1 MKKLAKIILLL
12 LVFCGITSMTLHKFY
27 VSVNQIDFV
36 PKKKA
41 LEITSRIFIDDIDLA
56 LEKKYGKKY
65 YLGTP
70 KETSESIDFLK
81 KYLKE
86 KFTIKVNGQQKEI
99 IFLGKE
105 VEDNV
110 LICYFTVK
118 DVEKVSSL
126 EIKNTILM
134 ELYDQ
139 QHIFHT
145 NILGNKKS
153 ILLTLDESRGLLKY

>member
-1 MKKLAKIILLL
+1 MKKIRIFFLLML
-12 LVFCGITSMTLHKFY
+12 FATLSSMALHKFY
-27 VSVNQIDFV
+27 VSVNQVEFV

-56 LEKKYGKKY
+56 LEKKYGKKL
-65 YLGTP
+65 YLGTS
-70 KETSESIDFLK
+70 KESSESLDFLK
-81 KYLKE
+81 KYFKE
-86 KFTIKVNGQQKEI
+86 KFSIKVNGQQKEI

-118 DVEKVSSL
+118 DIEKVTSL
-126 EIKNTILM
+126 EIKDTILM
-134 ELYDQ
+134 EIYDQ

-145 NILGNKKS
+145 TILGDKKS
-153 ILLTLDESRGLLKY
+153 LLLTTGNTLGLLNY

>member
-1 MKKLAKIILLL
+1 MKKASRIFLS
-12 LVFCGITSMTLHKFY
+12 LVIFIAITSMTVHKFY

-65 YLGTP
+65 YFGTP
-70 KETSESIDFLK
+70 KETSESVDFLK

-86 KFTIKVNGQQKEI
+86 KFAIKVNGQPKEI

-110 LICYFTVK
+110 LICYLTVK
-118 DVEKVSSL
+118 DIEKVTSL

-145 NILGNKKS
+145 NILGDKKS
-153 ILLTLDESRGLLKY
+153 LLLTSGEIVGLLKY

>member
-1 MKKLAKIILLL
+1 MKKASRIILLFIFF
-12 LVFCGITSMTLHKFY
+12 VAMTSMSLHKFY

-56 LEKKYGKKY
+56 LEKKFGKKY
-65 YLGTP
+65 YLGTSR
-70 KETSESIDFLK
+70 ETSESIDFLK

-86 KFTIKVNGQQKEI
+86 KFTIKINSQPKEI

-110 LICYFTVK
+110 LICYMTIK
-118 DVEKVSSL
+118 DVEKVNSL

-145 NILGNKKS
+145 NILGDKKS
-153 ILLTLDESRGLLKY
+153 ILLTSGETKGLLKY

>member
-1 MKKLAKIILLL
+1 MKKIRIVLLL
-12 LVFCGITSMTLHKFY
+12 LLFVTFTSMTLHKFY
-27 VSVNQIDFV
+27 VSVNQIDYV
-36 PKKKA
+36 QKKKA

-56 LEKKYGKKY
+56 LEKKYGKKF
-65 YLGTP
+65 YLGTS
-70 KETSESIDFLK
+70 KETSESLDFLK

-86 KFTIKVNGQQKEI
+86 KFSIKVNEQQKEI

-105 VEDNV
+105 IEENV
-110 LICYFTVK
+110 LICYLTIK
-118 DVEKVSSL
+118 DVEKVNSL

-145 NILGNKKS
+145 NISGNKKS
-153 ILLTLDESRGLLKY
+153 ILLTTSETQRLLKY

>member
-1 MKKLAKIILLL
+1 MKKTATIFLFLAIL
-12 LVFCGITSMTLHKFY
+12 ITMTSMTVHKFY

-70 KETSESIDFLK
+70 KETSESVDFLK

-86 KFTIKVNGQQKEI
+86 KFAIKVNGQPKEI

-110 LICYFTVK
+110 LICYLTIK
-118 DVEKVSSL
+118 DVEKVTSL
-126 EIKNTILM
+126 EIKDTILM

-145 NILGNKKS
+145 NILGDKKS
-153 ILLTLDESRGLLKY
+153 ILLTSGETVGLLKY

>member
-1 MKKLAKIILLL
+1 MKKTVRITLLL
-12 LVFCGITSMTLHKFY
+12 ILFGTMTSMALHKFY
-27 VSVNQIDFV
+27 VSVNQVDFV
-36 PKKKA
+36 PNKKA
-41 LEITSRIFIDDIDLA
+41 LEISSRIFIDDIDLA
-56 LEKKYGKKY
+56 LEKKYGKKC
-65 YLGTP
+65 YLGTS

-86 KFTIKVNGQQKEI
+86 KFSIKVNGQQKEI

-105 VEDNV
+105 IEENV
-110 LICYFTVK
+110 LICYLTIK
-118 DVEKVSSL
+118 DVEKVNSL

-153 ILLTLDESRGLLKY
+153 ILLTFSETLGLLKY

>member
-1 MKKLAKIILLL
+1 M
-12 LVFCGITSMTLHKFY
+12 TSVDLHKFY

-41 LEITSRIFIDDIDLA
+41 LEITSRIFIDDLDLA
-56 LEKKYGKKY
+56 LEKKYGKKQH
-65 YLGTP
+65 LGSS
-70 KETSESIDFLK
+70 KETSASVDFLK

-110 LICYFTVK
+110 LICYLTVK
-118 DVEKVSSL
+118 DVEKVTSL
-126 EIKNTILM
+126 EIKNKILM
-134 ELYDQ
+134 ELYEQ

-145 NILGNKKS
+145 SILGIKKS
-153 ILLTLDESRGLLKY
+153 ILLTSGETQGLLKY

>member
-1 MKKLAKIILLL
+1 MKKIRLLFL
-12 LVFCGITSMTLHKFY
+12 LTLFVTLSSMAFHKFY

-56 LEKKYGKKY
+56 LEKKFGKKL
-65 YLGTP
+65 YLGTS
-70 KETSESIDFLK
+70 KESSESLDFLK
-81 KYLKE
+81 KYFKE
-86 KFTIKVNGQQKEI
+86 KFFIKVNGQQKEI
-99 IFLGKE
+99 ILLGKE

-118 DVEKVSSL
+118 EVDKITSI
-126 EIKNTILM
+126 EIKDTVLM
-134 ELYDQ
+134 EIYDQ

-145 NILGNKKS
+145 TILGTKKS
-153 ILLTLDESRGLLKY
+153 LLLTSGNTQGLLNF

>member
-1 MKKLAKIILLL
+1 MKKIRLLFL
-12 LVFCGITSMTLHKFY
+12 LMLLMTLSSMALHKFY

-56 LEKKYGKKY
+56 LEKKFGKKL
-65 YLGTP
+65 YLGTS
-70 KETSESIDFLK
+70 KESSESLDFLK
-81 KYLKE
+81 KYFKE
-86 KFTIKVNGQQKEI
+86 KFFIKVNGQQKEI
-99 IFLGKE
+99 ILLGKE

-118 DVEKVSSL
+118 EVDKITSI
-126 EIKNTILM
+126 EIKDTVLM
-134 ELYDQ
+134 EIYDQ

-145 NILGNKKS
+145 TILGTKKS
-153 ILLTLDESRGLLKY
+153 LLLTSGNTQGLLNF

>member
-1 MKKLAKIILLL
+1 MKKVVKIILFF
-12 LVFCGITSMTLHKFY
+12 LVFITMTSMGLHKFY

-56 LEKKYGKKY
+56 LEKKYNKKN
-65 YLGTP
+65 YLGTS
-70 KETSESIDFLK
+70 KETAESIDFLK

-105 VEDNV
+105 IEDNV
-110 LICYFTVK
+110 LICYLTVK
-118 DVEKVSSL
+118 DVEKVTSL
-126 EIKNTILM
+126 EIKDTILM
-134 ELYDQ
+134 ELYQQ

-145 NILGNKKS
+145 IILGNKQS
-153 ILLTLDESRGLLKY
+153 LLLTSDKNQGLLKY

>member
-1 MKKLAKIILLL
+1 M
-12 LVFCGITSMTLHKFY
+12 TSMGLHKFY

-56 LEKKYGKKY
+56 LEKKYNKKY
-65 YLGTP
+65 YLGTS
-70 KETSESIDFLK
+70 KETAESIDFLK

-86 KFTIKVNGQQKEI
+86 KFTIKVNGQPKEI

-105 VEDNV
+105 IEDNV
-110 LICYFTVK
+110 LICYLTVK
-118 DVEKVSSL
+118 DVEKVTSL
-126 EIKNTILM
+126 EIKDTVLM
-134 ELYDQ
+134 ELYQQ

-145 NILGNKKS
+145 IILGNKQS
-153 ILLTLDESRGLLKY
+153 LLLTSDKNQGLLKY

>member
-1 MKKLAKIILLL
+1 MKKTVRIFLFLAIL
-12 LVFCGITSMTLHKFY
+12 ITMTSMTVHKFY

-65 YLGTP
+65 HLGTP
-70 KETSESIDFLK
+70 KETSESVDFLK

-86 KFTIKVNGQQKEI
+86 KFAIKVNGQPKEI

-110 LICYFTVK
+110 LICYLTIK
-118 DVEKVSSL
+118 NVEKVTSL
-126 EIKNTILM
+126 EIKDTILM

-145 NILGNKKS
+145 NILGDKKS
-153 ILLTLDESRGLLKY
+153 ILLTSGETVGLLKY

>member
-1 MKKLAKIILLL
+1 MKKTVRIFLFLVIL
-12 LVFCGITSMTLHKFY
+12 IAMTSMTAHKFY
-27 VSVNQIDFV
+27 VSVNQIDFA

-65 YLGTP
+65 YLGTA

-86 KFTIKVNGQQKEI
+86 KFTMKVNGQQKEI

-105 VEDNV
+105 IEDNV
-110 LICYFTVK
+110 LICYFTIK
-118 DVEKVSSL
+118 NVEKVTSL

-145 NILGNKKS
+145 NILGDKKS
-153 ILLTLDESRGLLKY
+153 ILLTSGETKGLLKY

>member
-1 MKKLAKIILLL
+1 M
-12 LVFCGITSMTLHKFY
+12 TSMGLHKFY

-56 LEKKYGKKY
+56 LEKKYNKKN
-65 YLGTP
+65 YLGTS
-70 KETSESIDFLK
+70 KETAESIDFLK

-105 VEDNV
+105 IEDNV
-110 LICYFTVK
+110 LICYLTVK
-118 DVEKVSSL
+118 DVEKVTSL
-126 EIKNTILM
+126 EIKDTILM
-134 ELYDQ
+134 ELYQQ

-145 NILGNKKS
+145 IILGNKQS
-153 ILLTLDESRGLLKY
+153 LLLTSDKNQGLLKY

>member
-1 MKKLAKIILLL
+1 MKKTVRIFLFLVIL
-12 LVFCGITSMTLHKFY
+12 IAMTSMTAHKFY

-86 KFTIKVNGQQKEI
+86 KFTMKVNGQQKEI

-105 VEDNV
+105 IEDNV
-110 LICYFTVK
+110 LICYLTIK
-118 DVEKVSSL
+118 NVEKVTSL

-145 NILGNKKS
+145 NILGDKKS
-153 ILLTLDESRGLLKY
+153 ILMTSGETVGLLKY